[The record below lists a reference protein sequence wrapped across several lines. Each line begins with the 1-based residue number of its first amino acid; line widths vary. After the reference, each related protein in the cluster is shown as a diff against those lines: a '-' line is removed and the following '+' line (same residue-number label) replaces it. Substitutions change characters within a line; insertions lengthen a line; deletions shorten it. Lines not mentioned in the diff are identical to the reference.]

1 MFGQCIND
9 IIEQII
15 LQMPVTQHQAMNDIN
30 SKGGD
35 IKSQFVVDTSKLKLV
50 CWTMHVYVA

>member
-15 LQMPVTQHQAMNDIN
+15 LQMPVTQHQAMNDIH

-35 IKSQFVVDTSKLKLV
+35 IKSQFVVDTSKLNS
-50 CWTMHVYVA
+50 AS